1 MTVKQSTQAFKK
13 RIVVIGNNG
22 HLLAIDFGVLRHDA
36 HLGQFNQ
43 VVRTRH
49 FDAVASEPR

>member
-22 HLLAIDFGVLRHDA
+22 HLLAIDLGVLGHDA
-36 HLGQFNQ
+36 HLGQFDQ
-43 VVRTRH
+43 VVRTLH
-49 FDAVASEPR
+49 FDTAASERR